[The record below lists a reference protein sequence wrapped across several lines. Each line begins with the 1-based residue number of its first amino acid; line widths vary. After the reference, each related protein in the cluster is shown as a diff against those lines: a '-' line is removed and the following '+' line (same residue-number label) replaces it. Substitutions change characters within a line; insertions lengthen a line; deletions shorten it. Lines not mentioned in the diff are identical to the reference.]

1 MAEPD
6 VAEAT
11 EPVAT
16 ETDDSTEA
24 QPKVSVDD

>member
-1 MAEPD
+1 

-16 ETDDSTEA
+16 ETDDSEEA
-24 QPKVSVDD
+24 QPKVSADD